1 MRSKFILAAILV
13 LMVFSMAYSQRGG
26 KAEPNRIQFALD
38 KSSITL
44 IGTLSNSKEMEYVF
58 AAKKG
63 QAVTIKMSN
72 TGLFDYRVFNPDVD
86 FETEFESSRTST
98 FELPETGDYF
108 LFVRKKIVKKPRTAK
123 FSMIFS
129 VK

>member
-1 MRSKFILAAILV
+1 MGSKSIIVFAAIL
-13 LMVFSMAYSQRGG
+13 LACSGVFGQNGG
-26 KAEPNRIQFALD
+26 KAEPNRIQFAAG

-44 IGTLSNSKEMEYVF
+44 TGKLSNSQEMEYVF

-63 QAVTIKMSN
+63 QTVTAKMSDTN
-72 TGLFDYRVFNPDVD
+72 LFDYRVFNPDID
-86 FETEFESSRTST
+86 FETEFESSPVST

-108 LFVRKKIVKKPRTAK
+108 LFVRKKMVKKPRTAK
-123 FSMIFS
+123 FSLFFS